1 MCVCMCEWVSG
12 CMFLIKG
19 ERESDR
25 EMDFGSGLLK
35 MYQF

>member
-1 MCVCMCEWVSG
+1 MCMCVCVCVSG
-12 CMFLIKG
+12 CVFLIKG
-19 ERESDR
+19 ESER